1 MIKVGTIKT
10 VAKLFETKMVPS
22 KSKQLF
28 SFATKHRLKTP
39 KGKLLE
45 DGMILTHMSDFAP
58 RNGFIDTA
66 RSGAGMARDSVHF
79 AVNHGVNVDSIPGNL
94 TNAEYAVLIPFGAA
108 RRTAGNRFVGGIATD
123 FYSKGRVR
131 IPKDS
136 VIIRRSASVPDG
148 QYRISDAAKI
158 EEFKDLHGVK
168 IIETSSADMK
178 ATVDN
183 VVQRLGYRVKQG
195 NTIAGNWGGGND
207 FNLFNSYLRK
217 HGMRPMVHSYT
228 PNGKT
233 EQLIQHLK
241 CRVDNNAEWIIKDKA
256 GKVIIDYQKEY
267 LQNLKYIDNFAK
279 KTGFPVDFDTKQ
291 IAQIVRTSKTP
302 QEALNLIESRL
313 NFKSLE
319 LLPKNLPELNLLQWY
334 RITVGGD
341 KAAEINDNIAL
352 RFLKKA
358 NKKTV
363 GEVTNAPAALNSL
376 PDAVIEQAGMQDK
389 IAKIYKR
396 YGLEFD
402 NSIANKL
409 YELG

>member
-10 VAKLFETKMVPS
+10 VARLFETEMVPS

-39 KGKLLE
+39 KGKLSE
-45 DGMILTHMSDFAP
+45 DGIILTHMSNFVP

-79 AVNHGVNVDSIPGNL
+79 AVNHGVSAHLGGNW
-94 TNAEYAVLIPFGAA
+94 TNSEYAVLMPFGAA
-108 RRTAGNRFVGGIATD
+108 RRTAGNRFVGGIVAD

-131 IPKDS
+131 IPKGS
-136 VIIRRSASVPDG
+136 VIVRRSASVPDG

-158 EEFKDLHGVK
+158 DEFKDLHGVK
-168 IIETSSADMK
+168 IIETSSTDMK

-195 NTIAGNWGGGND
+195 NVAAGDWGGGKD

-217 HGMRPMVHSYT
+217 HGMKPMMHTYT

-267 LQNLKYIDNFAK
+267 LQNLKYIENFAK
-279 KTGFPVDFDTKQ
+279 KTGFPNDFDTKQ

-313 NFKSLE
+313 KFKSLE
-319 LLPKNLPELNLLQWY
+319 PLQKNIPELNLLQWF
-334 RITVGGD
+334 RFTVGGD
-341 KAAEINDNIAL
+341 KATEITDNITL

-363 GEVTNAPAALNSL
+363 EELTNAPSVINSI
-376 PDAVIEQAGMQDK
+376 PDAVVEQGGIQDK
-389 IAKIYKR
+389 IAQICKK

>member
-10 VAKLFETKMVPS
+10 VARLFETEMVPS

-45 DGMILTHMSDFAP
+45 DGMILTHMSNFVP

-79 AVNHGVNVDSIPGNL
+79 AVNHGVNGHLGGNW
-94 TNAEYAVLIPFGAA
+94 TNSEYAVLMPFGAA
-108 RRTAGNRFVGGIATD
+108 RRAAGNRFVGGIAAD

-131 IPKDS
+131 IPKGS
-136 VIIRRSASVPDG
+136 VIVRRSASVPDG

-158 EEFKDLHGVK
+158 DEFKDLHGVK
-168 IIETSSADMK
+168 IIETSSTDMK

-195 NTIAGNWGGGND
+195 NVGDWGGGKD

-217 HGMRPMVHSYT
+217 HGMKPMMHTYT

-279 KTGFPVDFDTKQ
+279 KTGFPIDFDTKQ

-313 NFKSLE
+313 KFKSMEPLQ
-319 LLPKNLPELNLLQWY
+319 KNISELNLFCGF
-334 RITVGGD
+334 RKIVGGD
-341 KAAEINDNIAL
+341 KAAEITDNIAL
-352 RFLKKA
+352 RYLNKA

-363 GEVTNAPAALNSL
+363 EEVLNGPIAINSV
-376 PDAVIEQAGMQDK
+376 PDAVIKQAGIKDK
-389 IAKIYKR
+389 IAQICKK

>member
-10 VAKLFETKMVPS
+10 VARLFETEMVPS

-45 DGMILTHMSDFAP
+45 DGMILTHISNFAP

-79 AVNHGVNVDSIPGNL
+79 AVNHGVNGHLGGNW
-94 TNAEYAVLIPFGAA
+94 TNSEYAVLMPFGAA
-108 RRTAGNRFVGGIATD
+108 RRAAGNRFVGGIATD

-131 IPKDS
+131 IPKGS
-136 VIIRRSASVPDG
+136 VIVRRSASVPDG

-158 EEFKDLHGVK
+158 DEFKDLHGVK
-168 IIETSSADMK
+168 IIETSSTDMK

-183 VVQRLGYRVKQG
+183 VVQRLGYKVKQG
-195 NTIAGNWGGGND
+195 DTRAGDWGGGND
-207 FNLFNSYLRK
+207 FNLFNSFLRK
-217 HGMRPMVHSYT
+217 QGMKPMIHLHT

-267 LQNLKYIDNFAK
+267 LQNLKYIENFAK
-279 KTGFPVDFDTKQ
+279 KTGFPNDFDTKQ

-313 NFKSLE
+313 KFKSMEPLQ
-319 LLPKNLPELNLLQWY
+319 KNISELNLFCGF
-334 RITVGGD
+334 RKVVGGD
-341 KAAEINDNIAL
+341 KAAEITDNIAL
-352 RFLKKA
+352 RYLNKA

-363 GEVTNAPAALNSL
+363 EEVLNGPIAINSV
-376 PDAVIEQAGMQDK
+376 PDAVIKQAGIKDK
-389 IAKIYKR
+389 IAQICKK

>member
-10 VAKLFETKMVPS
+10 VARLFETEMVPS

-45 DGMILTHMSDFAP
+45 DGMILTHMSNFAP

-79 AVNHGVNVDSIPGNL
+79 AVNHGVSAHLGGNW
-94 TNAEYAVLIPFGAA
+94 TNSEYAVLMPFDAA
-108 RRTAGNRFVGGIATD
+108 RETVGNKFVGGIATD

-131 IPKDS
+131 IPKGS
-136 VIIRRSASVPDG
+136 VIVRRSTSVPDG

-158 EEFKDLHGVK
+158 DEFKDLHGVK
-168 IIETSSADMK
+168 IIETSSTDMK

-195 NTIAGNWGGGND
+195 NTTAGDWGGGND

-217 HGMRPMVHSYT
+217 HGMMPMLHSYT

-241 CRVDNNAEWIIKDKA
+241 CRVDNNAEWIIKDEA

-279 KTGFPVDFDTKQ
+279 KTGFPIDFDTKQ

-313 NFKSLE
+313 KFKSMEPLQ
-319 LLPKNLPELNLLQWY
+319 KNVPELNLLQWY
-334 RITVGGD
+334 RATVGGD
-341 KAAEINDNIAL
+341 KAAEITDNIAL
-352 RFLKKA
+352 RLLKKA

-363 GEVTNAPAALNSL
+363 EELANAPSAINSI
-376 PDAVIEQAGMQDK
+376 PDALVEQACIQDK
-389 IAKIYKR
+389 IAQICKKN
-396 YGLEFD
+396 GLKFD
-402 NSIANKL
+402 NGIANKL